1 MSPISQQLSQQLGQ
15 LGQFGQLWRTAT
27 FRLAL
32 IYLALFGISVVALVA
47 FLYVSSVRVIERQTD
62 ETIEAE
68 ITGLSEQYRGD
79 GLLGL
84 RAAIAERSRGQR
96 HSLYLLVAPGQRVIA
111 GNLDAWPRV
120 ATGPKGWLNF
130 SFGQPVGRDFETR
143 EARARHILLDNGFQL
158 LVGRDIQQRLE
169 IDALIRESLVWAVAL
184 LLVFGLAGGVF
195 MSRRLL
201 SRIQAINLTSQEIVA
216 GDLSRRI
223 PVSGSNDEIDR
234 LAINLNHM
242 LDQIE
247 QLMEE
252 MRQVTDNI
260 AHDLRDPLNRLRT
273 RIDVTLMA
281 TPSAAEYREVL
292 EGMVGDTE
300 QLLATFNAL
309 LKIAQVESGVR
320 NAFEDVDLTAV
331 VRDLGELYAGVAEEQ
346 DLEFSQAVGDHL
358 IVHGDRELLAQAL
371 ANLLDNAI
379 KYTPGGGKIYLT
391 AERASGRVTVAV
403 ADSGPG
409 IVAAERERVLNRF
422 VRLET
427 SRNSQGSGLGLSLVR
442 AVAGLHGAVLAL
454 DDADPGLLVTLVFAA
469 PAQAAS
475 NLANL

>member
-1 MSPISQQLSQQLGQ
+1 MSPLGQ
-15 LGQFGQLWRTAT
+15 
-27 FRLAL
+27 
-32 IYLALFGISVVALVA
+32 
-47 FLYVSSVRVIERQTD
+47 
-62 ETIEAE
+62 
-68 ITGLSEQYRGD
+68 RG
-79 GLLGL
+79 
-84 RAAIAERSRGQR
+84 S
-96 HSLYLLVAPGQRVIA
+96 H
-111 GNLDAWPRV
+111 
-120 ATGPKGWLNF
+120 
-130 SFGQPVGRDFETR
+130 
-143 EARARHILLDNGFQL
+143 
-158 LVGRDIQQRLE
+158 LE

-475 NLANL
+475 NLSITN